1 MEEPDVIMSLSTTL
15 GKTTEATIPKPEDLH
30 EIWDIFN
37 GDRRCLAIMV
47 KIDTGIRA
55 VADATAFFIILN
67 IGLQI

>member
-1 MEEPDVIMSLSTTL
+1 MMSLRIIL
-15 GKTTEATIPKPEDLH
+15 GKTTEAMISKPEDLH
-30 EIWDIFN
+30 EIWDIFD